1 MSRLIEFIKALFPGF
16 RTEKE
21 VEDKFLSESR
31 DGGDLERRMHELDLR
46 ARDASC
52 GLIWG
57 YKAW

>member
-1 MSRLIEFIKALFPGF
+1 MSKLIELIKALIPGS
-16 RTEKE
+16 RTEKD

-31 DGGDLERRMHELDLR
+31 DGCDLERRMRVLDRR

-57 YKAW
+57 NRAW

>member
-1 MSRLIEFIKALFPGF
+1 MSKLIELIKALVPAF

-31 DGGDLERRMHELDLR
+31 DGCELERRIHELDLR
-46 ARDASC
+46 ARDASS

-57 YKAW
+57 SRAW

>member
-1 MSRLIEFIKALFPGF
+1 MSKLIELIKALTPGF
-16 RTEKE
+16 RTEKD

-31 DGGDLERRMHELDLR
+31 DGCDLERRMRVLDLR

-57 YKAW
+57 NRAW